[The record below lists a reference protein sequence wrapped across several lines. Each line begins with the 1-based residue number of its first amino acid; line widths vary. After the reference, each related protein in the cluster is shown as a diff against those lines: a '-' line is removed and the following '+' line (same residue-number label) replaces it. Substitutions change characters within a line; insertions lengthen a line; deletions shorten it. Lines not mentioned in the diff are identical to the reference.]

1 MAESNRVDM
10 IRSRLEKALA
20 PSSLEIRDDSEQHIG
35 HPGAA
40 AGGGHFSV
48 RIVSEEFRDKSTIER
63 HRMVY
68 LAVEDLMPAEIH
80 ALRISALT
88 PGET

>member
-1 MAESNRVDM
+1 MTEGNRVDM

-48 RIVSEEFRDKSTIER
+48 RIVSDAFRDKSTIER

-68 LAVEDLMPAEIH
+68 LAVDDLMPAEIH
-80 ALRISALT
+80 ALSISALA

>member
-1 MAESNRVDM
+1 MAENRVDI
-10 IRSRLEKALA
+10 IRSRLEKELA
-20 PSSLEIRDDSEQHIG
+20 PDTLEIRDDSAQHAG

-48 RIVSEEFRDKSTIER
+48 LIVSDKFRDKSTIER

-68 LAVEDLMPAEIH
+68 LAVNDLMPDEIH
-80 ALRISALT
+80 ALSIRALV

>member
-1 MAESNRVDM
+1 MAENRVDR
-10 IRSRLEKALA
+10 IRDRLQKELE
-20 PSSLEIRDDSEQHIG
+20 PDTLEIRDDSEQHAG

-48 RIVSEEFRDKSTIER
+48 LIVSDKFRDKSTIER

-68 LAVEDLMPAEIH
+68 LAVGDLMPDEIH
-80 ALRISALT
+80 ALSIRALA